1 MEEEE
6 MGWLKED
13 ATPPSRPSNEC
24 DYVPWLRVSS
34 ARGTLDAQVEDDVV
48 LKKQKGYGIEV
59 LRRLRGEG

>member
-1 MEEEE
+1 
-6 MGWLKED
+6 L
-13 ATPPSRPSNEC
+13 T
-24 DYVPWLRVSS
+24 VSS